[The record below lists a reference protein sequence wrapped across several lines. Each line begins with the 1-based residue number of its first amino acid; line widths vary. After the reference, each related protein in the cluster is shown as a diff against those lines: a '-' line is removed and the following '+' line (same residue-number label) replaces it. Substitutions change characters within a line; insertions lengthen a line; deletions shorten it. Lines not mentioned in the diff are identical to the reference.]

1 MKKLTSITILE
12 RAEGLTVS
20 YTYSTINEEGQIT
33 ERNVRKSY
41 IVLNEEELKLIK
53 QIKEKVDLKLQTNN

>member
-1 MKKLTSITILE
+1 MKKLTSITILD
-12 RAEGLTVS
+12 RAEGVTVS
-20 YTYSTINEEGQIT
+20 YTYSTINDDGQIT

-53 QIKEKVDLKLQTNN
+53 QIKEKVDLKLQANN

>member
-12 RAEGLTVS
+12 RAEGVTVS
-20 YTYSTINEEGQIT
+20 YTYSTINEDGQIT

-41 IVLNEEELKLIK
+41 VVLDQEEANLIK
-53 QIKEKVDLKLQTNN
+53 QIKEKVNLKLQANN

>member
-20 YTYSTINEEGQIT
+20 YTYSKIDEEGQIT
-33 ERNVRKSY
+33 ERNVRRSY
-41 IVLNEEELKLIK
+41 VVMNEEELELIK
-53 QIKEKVDLKLQTNN
+53 QIKEKVNLKLQANN

>member
-1 MKKLTSITILE
+1 MKKLTSITILD

-20 YTYSTINEEGQIT
+20 YTYSTINEDGQIT

-41 IVLNEEELKLIK
+41 IVMNEEEANIIK
-53 QIKEKVDLKLQTNN
+53 QIKEKVDLKLQANN

>member
-20 YTYSTINEEGQIT
+20 YTYSKINEDGQIT

-41 IVLNEEELKLIK
+41 IVLDEEELNLID
-53 QIKEKVDLKLQTNN
+53 QIKEKVNLKLQANN

>member
-12 RAEGLTVS
+12 RAEGVTVS
-20 YTYSTINEEGQIT
+20 YTYSKINEDGQIT

-41 IVLNEEELKLIK
+41 VVLNEEELNLVK
-53 QIKEKVDLKLQTNN
+53 QIKEKVNSRLQANN

>member
-1 MKKLTSITILE
+1 MKKLTSITILD
-12 RAEGLTVS
+12 RAEGITVS
-20 YTYSTINEEGQIT
+20 YTYSTINEDGQIT

-41 IVLNEEELKLIK
+41 IVLDEEELNIIK